1 MAITT
6 GDPVRPEEDS
16 AELAALSPDDIAIHH
31 SSDGGDRKEA
41 PLRWTILAAVLAH
54 ALLLALLIGDWRWRP
69 EPAAVPKPIPVQ
81 LVMLPPK
88 PEPAPAPKPPPPT
101 PPAPEL
107 KSGPEQETTA
117 PPPAEVEGPK
127 ASPPP
132 EAPPAPEEKPPEP
145 PPPPSPPRA
154 IPQWREPV
162 SSAKPKP
169 IKVPVPIEA
178 PKEAPV
184 VMAPHVVS
192 LSPPGRRPAEAARS
206 GDPYLN
212 NLRDLIERNRSY
224 PPLELFHSQPGMIAV
239 YQVVV
244 DRNGTLMGVLML
256 QSTGV
261 SKLDEVAGLMIRDAA
276 PFPPLPPQYPDLRA
290 VITIEIPIFPE
301 PR

>member
-1 MAITT
+1 M
-6 GDPVRPEEDS
+6 
-16 AELAALSPDDIAIHH
+16 
-31 SSDGGDRKEA
+31 
-41 PLRWTILAAVLAH
+41 
-54 ALLLALLIGDWRWRP
+54 LIIDWRSRP
-69 EPAAVPKPIPVQ
+69 DSLPGPKPIPVQ

-88 PEPAPAPKPPPPT
+88 PEPAPEPPPPA
-101 PPAPEL
+101 PPTPEL

-117 PPPAEVEGPK
+117 PPPAEAEGPK

-132 EAPPAPEEKPPEP
+132 ETPPAVEEKPPVEP
-145 PPPPSPPRA
+145 PPPAPPRA
-154 IPQWREPV
+154 VPQWREPAR
-162 SSAKPKP
+162 SAKPKP
-169 IKVPVPIEA
+169 NKLPVPAEV

-192 LSPPGRRPAEAARS
+192 LSPPGRRPSEIARS

-212 NLRDLIERNRSY
+212 NLRDRIERNRSY

-244 DRNGTLMGVLML
+244 DRSGTLMGVRLL

-261 SKLDEVAGLMIRDAA
+261 SKLDETAGLMIRDAA
-276 PFPPLPPQYPDLRA
+276 PFPPLPSHYPELRA
-290 VITIEIPIFPE
+290 VITFEIPIFPE